1 MTPTIIMKGMPV
13 AKKLLTLD
21 KEDKELLANKKVCIF
36 TNEEDPASAIY
47 VRNKRKKFEEV
58 GIKCDVVTT
67 NNLSFA
73 EVQELTRSF
82 QTDGIPYMFQLPMA
96 AHFTAE
102 EQENLVNQTTPFL
115 DLDSMSCFVQGSFYN
130 KPSLDNSPCT
140 PYGIIL
146 MLKHYL
152 NEEEDLLNKNVV
164 VIGRSGIVG
173 RPMARLM
180 EYFFD
185 ATVTICHSK
194 TKNIKD
200 ITRRA
205 DIIVCAVGKANFL
218 TADMIKDGAIIVD
231 VGINRNENGVV
242 VGDVKTSLELMEK
255 VKAITPVPGG
265 VGPMTVGTL
274 VYKTI
279 EKFKK
284 EENR

>member
-1 MTPTIIMKGMPV
+1 MKPIIMKGAPV

-21 KEDKELLANKKVCIF
+21 EKDKELLMNREVCIF

-58 GIKCDVVTT
+58 GVKCNVVAT
-67 NNLSFA
+67 NNLSFV
-73 EVQELTRSF
+73 EIQELIKNFKTKG
-82 QTDGIPYMFQLPMA
+82 TPYMFQLPMA
-96 AHFTAE
+96 AHFTVE
-102 EQENLVNQTTPFL
+102 EQENLINQTTPFL

-130 KPSLDNSPCT
+130 KPSLENSPCT

-180 EYFFD
+180 EYFFND
-185 ATVTICHSK
+185 TVTICHSK

-205 DIIVCAVGKANFL
+205 DIIICAVGKANFL

-231 VGINRNENGVV
+231 VGINRNEDGVV
-242 VGDVKTSLELMEK
+242 VGDAKANPELMEK

-284 EENR
+284 GSNQ